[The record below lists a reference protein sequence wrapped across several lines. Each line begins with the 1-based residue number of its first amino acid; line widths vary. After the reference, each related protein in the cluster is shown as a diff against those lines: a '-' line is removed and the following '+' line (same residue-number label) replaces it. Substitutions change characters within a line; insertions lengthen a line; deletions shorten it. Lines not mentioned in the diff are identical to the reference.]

1 MRHFFKPMVLALV
14 LVLAILYGYDF
25 ASVHRRMSAQKA
37 GDPIDTVT
45 YPHLLAIPQKGNKV
59 DYELDAQSPWLTETC
74 VRSWFPHYGYPP
86 CWYVKRH
93 AKIPTPM

>member
-1 MRHFFKPMVLALV
+1 MRHFFKQLALALV

-25 ASVHRRMSAQKA
+25 ASVHRRMSAQKPD
-37 GDPIDTVT
+37 DPIDTVT

-59 DYELDAQSPWLTETC
+59 DYELDAQSPWLTEMC

-86 CWYVKRH
+86 CWYVQRH
-93 AKIPTPM
+93 AKIPTQM

>member
-1 MRHFFKPMVLALV
+1 MLHFLKRLILALV

-25 ASVHRRMSAQKA
+25 ASVHARMSAKKP
-37 GDPIDTVT
+37 GDPIATVT

-59 DYELDAQSPWLTETC
+59 DYELDAQSPMVTETC
-74 VRSWFPHYGYPP
+74 VQSLFPHYGYPP

-93 AKIPTPM
+93 AKLPTQM